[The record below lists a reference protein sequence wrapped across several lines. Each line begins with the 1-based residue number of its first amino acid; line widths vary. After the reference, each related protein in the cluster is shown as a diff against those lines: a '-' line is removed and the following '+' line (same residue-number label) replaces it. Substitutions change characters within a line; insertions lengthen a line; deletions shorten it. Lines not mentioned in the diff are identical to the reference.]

1 VELTRHR
8 LDDGH
13 ALLSGRLP
21 DDLMPDERAFAG
33 LWDLHPPGYHRI
45 KMRGRDVDTPR
56 WQQAYGEDYDYTGRV
71 NHALDVPASL
81 APLLAWCQDRIDTRL
96 NGLLLNWYDAS
107 QCHYLGRHRDSRKNL
122 CVGAPIVTL
131 SFGEARVF
139 RLRPWRAAGKR
150 DFQANHG
157 TIFVMPFRTNLAW
170 THEVPHFKRYT
181 GRRISVTARAFEH
194 G

>member
-1 VELTRHR
+1 
-8 LDDGH
+8 
-13 ALLSGRLP
+13 
-21 DDLMPDERAFAG
+21 
-33 LWDLHPPGYHRI
+33 
-45 KMRGRDVDTPR
+45 
-56 WQQAYGEDYDYTGRV
+56 
-71 NHALDVPASL
+71 
-81 APLLAWCQDRIDTRL
+81 
-96 NGLLLNWYDAS
+96 LNWYDAS
-107 QCHYLGRHRDSRKNL
+107 QCHYLGRHRDSIKNL